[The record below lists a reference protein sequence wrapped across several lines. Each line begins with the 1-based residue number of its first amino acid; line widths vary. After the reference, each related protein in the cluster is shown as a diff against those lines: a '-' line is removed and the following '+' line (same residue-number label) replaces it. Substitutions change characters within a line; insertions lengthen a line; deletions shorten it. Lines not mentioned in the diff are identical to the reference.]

1 VAKQKTQW
9 SIYQQAIFDDIKN
22 GANGTNTVV
31 IAVAGSGKTSTLIE
45 GFRYIPKRLTSLML
59 AFGKANADELRERAP
74 SYVYCATFHS
84 LGFTA
89 IKNSF
94 GSKVALDPHKTTNI
108 ITKLLEEQ
116 NINKQDRNGFDTII
130 SLERAVSLCK
140 NYLVDT
146 PAKIDDL
153 MDDFDIDTVL
163 LEREDYIKNVC
174 QILRRC
180 KEEKRCIDY
189 NDMIFFP
196 YVFNLP
202 VGQWDRVFI
211 DETQDLSAAQIH
223 MALKACKKG
232 GRILALGDPKQAI
245 FAFRGADN
253 NSVDNVIKRLNA
265 KVLPLSVSYRCAKK
279 IVKLAQEIVPDIQ
292 AAPNAKEGKIIH
304 LSEKGFLEQ
313 VRPGDFILSRLNAP
327 LIYHCLALLRM
338 KVPANIKGRDV
349 GAQLNYMIRK
359 SEKKTVGDFLQ
370 WLADWKTSEIARL
383 KEKGRDPILIVDK
396 AACLETLCEGAR
408 SLSEVS
414 DNIKTLFN
422 DGDDGDRVILSTS
435 HRAKGLERDRV
446 FMLCKTY
453 RRDMNPEENNIIY
466 VSWTRAKNELYLVY

>member
-1 VAKQKTQW
+1 MAKQKLW
-9 SIYQQAIFDDIKN
+9 SDFQQAIFEDIKN

-45 GFRYIPKRLTSLML
+45 GFRYIPKRLTSLMV

-74 SYVYCATFHS
+74 SYVEARTFHS
-84 LGFTA
+84 LGMRT

-94 GSKVALDPHKTTNI
+94 GSKIKLDPDKTINI

-116 NINKQDRNGFDTII
+116 GIKKQSKNGFDTII
-130 SLERAVSLCK
+130 SLDRTVSLCK
-140 NYLVDT
+140 SYLIDT
-146 PAKIDDL
+146 PSKIDGL
-153 MDDFDIDTVL
+153 MDDFAIDIVL
-163 LEREDYIKNVC
+163 LDREDYIKNVC
-174 QILRRC
+174 QILRLC
-180 KEEKRCIDY
+180 KEEKRCINYDE
-189 NDMIFFP
+189 MIWFP
-196 YVFNLP
+196 YVYGLSFE
-202 VGQWDRVFI
+202 QYDRVFI
-211 DETQDLSAAQIH
+211 DETQDLSAGQIH
-223 MALKACKKG
+223 MALKSCKKD

-245 FAFRGADN
+245 FAFRGGDS

-292 AAPNAKEGKIIH
+292 AAPNAKEGKIINI
-304 LSEKGFLEQ
+304 SEKGFLEQ
-313 VRPGDFILSRLNAP
+313 VKPGDFILSRLNAP

-359 SEKKTVGDFLQ
+359 SEKKTVKDFLQ
-370 WLADWKTSEIARL
+370 WLDNWKTSEIARL

-396 AACLETLCEGAR
+396 ANCLETLCEGAR
-408 SLSEVS
+408 SLEEVS

-422 DGDDGDRVILSTS
+422 DGDDSDRVMLSTT
-435 HRAKGLERDRV
+435 HRAKGAERDRV

-453 RRDMNPEENNIIY
+453 RRDMNEEENNIVY
-466 VSWTRAKNELYLVY
+466 VSWTRAKSELYLVH